1 MDTEYYAV
9 TIPTL
14 PQSLTLEG
22 KWALNNV
29 NVLLENEKRAWKGVL
44 LGLPALW
51 AGHLWKALL
60 KSEGR

>member
-1 MDTEYYAV
+1 MQL
-9 TIPTL
+9 PSRHF